1 VHPSPVQDP
10 RSCRALRCTR
20 GSRDF
25 TDGFSLVEIVIALGI
40 ATFALVLLL
49 ALLPAGVNNFR
60 QTINATMASQI
71 SQRIFN
77 QLQISDFDTLP
88 SSSTNFFDEQGN
100 QLTNPNSTFC
110 TYLVQVVIATNQA
123 SGTNATTYT
132 GYTSQNLYTA
142 TVRVG
147 LKPGG
152 TYSDAMGSNV
162 WNSTNPNTITFSTL
176 IGHN

>member
-1 VHPSPVQDP
+1 VNP
-10 RSCRALRCTR
+10 RLINDQKSAPPFVPKGPGLHCGGVEA
-20 GSRDF
+20 
-25 TDGFSLVEIVIALGI
+25 FSLVEIVIALGI

-77 QLQISDFDTLP
+77 QLQISDFDTIT
-88 SSSTNFFDEQGN
+88 STNRFFDDQGN
-100 QLTNPNSTFC
+100 ELTNSNSTFC
-110 TYLVQVVIATNQA
+110 TYWAQVRITNAA
-123 SGTNATTYT
+123 SGTNATIYT

-142 TVRVG
+142 TVLVG
-147 LKPGG
+147 LNPGG
-152 TYSDAMGSNV
+152 VLSGSNV

>member
-1 VHPSPVQDP
+1 VNRRLINDQKSAPPFVPKGPGRHCGVE
-10 RSCRALRCTR
+10 A
-20 GSRDF
+20 
-25 TDGFSLVEIVIALGI
+25 FSLVEIVIALGI

-77 QLQISDFDTLP
+77 QLQISDFENIPTRN
-88 SSSTNFFDEQGN
+88 TNFFDDQGN
-100 QLTNPNSTFC
+100 QLTNSNSTFC
-110 TYLVQVVIATNQA
+110 TYLVLVTISTNAA
-123 SGTNATTYT
+123 SGTNATIYT

-142 TVRVG
+142 TVVVG
-147 LKPGG
+147 LNPRD
-152 TYSDAMGSNV
+152 TNIPISSV
-162 WNSTNPNTITFSTL
+162 CSSTNPNAITFSTL